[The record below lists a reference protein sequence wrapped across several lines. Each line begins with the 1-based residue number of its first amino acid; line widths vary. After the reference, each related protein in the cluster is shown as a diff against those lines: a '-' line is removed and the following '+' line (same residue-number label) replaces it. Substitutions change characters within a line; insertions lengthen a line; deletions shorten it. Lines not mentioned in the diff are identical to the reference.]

1 MSLFTIYEALD
12 KAVSLAPEDGE
23 IWLLRGIAGVEM
35 PFFVHNLEQGID
47 YLNRVLQ
54 SDVPDSTKAE
64 ALHWLG
70 KAYQKK
76 AMSYWI
82 KVVSKNQM

>member
-1 MSLFTIYEALD
+1 VYRALD
-12 KAVSLAPEDGE
+12 KAVSFAPEDGE
-23 IWLLRGIAGVEM
+23 IRLLRGIVGVEI
-35 PFFVHNLEQGID
+35 PFFVHKLDQGID
-47 YLNRVLQ
+47 DLNRVLR
-54 SDVPDSTKAE
+54 SDVSDSTKSE

-82 KVVSKNQM
+82 KEVSINQV